1 MNLQHNLI
9 WNGHAAF
16 KLLCIRGAAIAATQ
30 TAYIFQV
37 ATFWKAPRMVV
48 VQVAFIQK
56 ENALHYRQLNKY
68 NQYLHFRVIRTS
80 LKESC
85 RWCGQ
90 CQPVAARY
98 QMQELYATGRR
109 PTDQYMRIS
118 CFARHCKPHPHSD
131 PDFGVLLHTDTQDAP
146 AAATGRIS
154 RGLATESGLCWKP
167 NANGTAH

>member
-56 ENALHYRQLNKY
+56 EIALHYRQLNKY

-80 LKESC
+80 LKEFRRIVIKFKSN
-85 RWCGQ
+85 RGAFEMDHPGLKGQ
-90 CQPVAARY
+90 
-98 QMQELYATGRR
+98 
-109 PTDQYMRIS
+109 
-118 CFARHCKPHPHSD
+118 
-131 PDFGVLLHTDTQDAP
+131 
-146 AAATGRIS
+146 
-154 RGLATESGLCWKP
+154 
-167 NANGTAH
+167 